1 MRNTTATSFDASKP
15 KRYVWVYVLSAL
27 MLAAAFGLL
36 ANEFPFMFN

>member
-1 MRNTTATSFDASKP
+1 MPNTNVTKP

-27 MLAAAFGLL
+27 MLAIAFGLL